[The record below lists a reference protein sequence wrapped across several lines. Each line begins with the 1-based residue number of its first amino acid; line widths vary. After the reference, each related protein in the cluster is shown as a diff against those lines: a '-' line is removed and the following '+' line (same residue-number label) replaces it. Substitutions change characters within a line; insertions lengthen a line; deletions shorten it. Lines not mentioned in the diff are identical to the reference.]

1 MILAETNIVLT
12 SSAEGKFSM
21 YIDAMKNRMA
31 KSSYIPEN
39 EYVDLQDKNRRVMEE
54 RILKEFVRW

>member
-1 MILAETNIVLT
+1 
-12 SSAEGKFSM
+12 M

-54 RILKEFVRW
+54 RILKEFARW